1 MKSLRVGLSTT
12 TIEPALTGGRL
23 DGIGVYTTA
32 LMKGLPEV
40 GCSVTGWSF
49 PPPFKNVRAG
59 MFSAGEKMPHSFEAS
74 SLRDLILPTGRGS
87 PAIDLYHA
95 TDYRIVRMRCPVVA
109 TLHDAIP
116 LKHPEWTSPRLR
128 GLKNW
133 LQKTAAGKADHV
145 IAISKFAVAELVEY
159 FHIDERNITV
169 VHAGVGSEWLE
180 PLPPEDVD
188 ETLRANG
195 LRSGY
200 FLFVGTLQPRKNVE
214 RIIDA
219 YKSLPAEVRRARQ
232 LVIVGHAGW
241 RCEDLINKIRTM
253 VQEGEQVVWLNN
265 LAQKNQLRHVYQG
278 AGVFVFP
285 SLHEGFGIPVV
296 EAFASGV
303 PVVTSNTTSLP
314 EVSQGAALEVDP
326 LAVDDIAAAMLA
338 LTTDDAL
345 RQRCID
351 AGRRRAA
358 QLTWNQA
365 VEKTAAVY
373 RAVLGR

>member
-1 MKSLRVGLSTT
+1 
-12 TIEPALTGGRL
+12 
-23 DGIGVYTTA
+23 
-32 LMKGLPEV
+32 
-40 GCSVTGWSF
+40 
-49 PPPFKNVRAG
+49 
-59 MFSAGEKMPHSFEAS
+59 MPHSFEAS